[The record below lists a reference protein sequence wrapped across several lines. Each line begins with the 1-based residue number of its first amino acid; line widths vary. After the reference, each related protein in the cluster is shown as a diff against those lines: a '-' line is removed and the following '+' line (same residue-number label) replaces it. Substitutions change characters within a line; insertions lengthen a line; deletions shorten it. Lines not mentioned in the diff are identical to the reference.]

1 MRDLGEWYPEDTT
14 RVHLSGEAV
23 GSGSEE
29 VKDAGVME
37 ESTGERAGRE
47 TRSLRRRRVWE

>member
-1 MRDLGEWYPEDTT
+1 M
-14 RVHLSGEAV
+14 

-29 VKDAGVME
+29 VKDAGAME

-47 TRSLRRRRVWE
+47 TRSLERDRVWE